1 MVQMFDDD
9 VPKIKIEQMEEQS
22 HKNLFSNFRVI
33 DSQLDFT
40 SVPFASPKSDVVSD
54 ELISEDMAME
64 TAFKN
69 PRSNRIIEP
78 EPSKSNSPIKDLEIR
93 TFGASSEASVVK

>member
-9 VPKIKIEQMEEQS
+9 VPKIKIEQMEELS
-22 HKNLFSNFRVI
+22 NKNLFSNFRVI

-40 SVPFASPKSDVVSD
+40 PASAKRDVVSD
-54 ELISEDMAME
+54 ELLSEDMVME

-69 PRSNRIIEP
+69 QRSNRITQP
-78 EPSKSNSPIKDLEIR
+78 NSNSPIRDLEIR